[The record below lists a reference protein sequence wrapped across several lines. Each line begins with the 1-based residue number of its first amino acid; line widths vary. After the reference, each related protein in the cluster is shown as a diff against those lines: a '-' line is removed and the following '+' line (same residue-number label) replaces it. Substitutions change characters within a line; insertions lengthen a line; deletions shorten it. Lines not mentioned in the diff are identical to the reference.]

1 MSLIDGALVAS
12 PALLGATFL
21 VAGLAKLSDP
31 GTADRNLARFK
42 DPGELP
48 VLRQRD
54 YEVAEDFDIT
64 TSPAAIVVDASGTIA
79 SPLAM
84 GGQAIL
90 QLIAD
95 TAAAP
100 VAIASVSPLATE
112 AAPSG
117 EAP

>member
-1 MSLIDGALVAS
+1 MLTTALFSRDTV
-12 PALLGATFL
+12 
-21 VAGLAKLSDP
+21 
-31 GTADRNLARFK
+31 DRNLATFK

-48 VLRQRD
+48 VLRQRV

-84 GGQAIL
+84 DGQAML

-100 VAIASVSPLATE
+100 VAMASAASP
-112 AAPSG
+112 APGMAVSG